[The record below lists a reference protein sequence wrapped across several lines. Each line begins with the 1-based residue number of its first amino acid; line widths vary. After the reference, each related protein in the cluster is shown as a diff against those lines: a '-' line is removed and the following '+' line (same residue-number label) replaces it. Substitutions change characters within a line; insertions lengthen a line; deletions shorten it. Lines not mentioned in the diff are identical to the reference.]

1 MSDCIKTKDL
11 FDCQNPHLKD
21 LFDTCE
27 YPWEI
32 LKKWKEYLKE
42 MMAGGLLGYQEIA
55 EDVWV
60 GEGVTIAP
68 TATVNGPAVIGAGCE
83 IRPGA
88 YLRGDVFIG
97 EGCVIGNSTELKHCV
112 IMDGVQVPHYNYV
125 GDSVLGNR
133 SHMGAGAIC
142 SNLKADK
149 APVIIRGEVPY
160 ETGLKKLGG
169 ILGDG
174 ADIGCG
180 CVLNPGTVVGKNTSV
195 YPLTA
200 LRGVYPKDSIVKGT
214 REIVKRIK

>member
-1 MSDCIKTKDL
+1 M
-11 FDCQNPHLKD
+11 
-21 LFDTCE
+21 
-27 YPWEI
+27 
-32 LKKWKEYLKE
+32 KE
-42 MMAGGLLGYQEIA
+42 MMAGGLSGYQEIA
-55 EDVWV
+55 DGVWV

-68 TATVNGPAVIGAGCE
+68 TATLKGSAVIGAGCE

-97 EGCVIGNSTELKHCV
+97 EGCVIGNASELKHCV

-133 SHMGAGAIC
+133 SHLGAGAIC

-149 APVIIRGEVPY
+149 TPVVIRGTMAY

-169 ILGDG
+169 ILADG

-195 YPLTA
+195 YPLTT